1 MDRFWIKW
9 QLWPKNVNTQ
19 IFQGLCYFTSTLV
32 SRKDPLF
39 AKDCCLEEGIDF
51 KKGSRRRRYMY
62 ENFEDDSDCMEDDDD
77 SDDEE
82 FKTKLMKSYHRSHKI
97 FWIYESQLKM

>member
-1 MDRFWIKW
+1 MI
-9 QLWPKNVNTQ
+9 
-19 IFQGLCYFTSTLV
+19 STLV
-32 SRKDPLF
+32 SQKDPLF

-51 KKGSRRRRYMY
+51 KKGSKRRRY
-62 ENFEDDSDCMEDDDD
+62 ENFKDDSDYMEDDDDD

-97 FWIYESQLKM
+97 F